1 MLITHQR
8 EKLINA
14 IIFFV
19 QETSLCN
26 KIKLFKLLYH
36 FDFEHFVQTGRSV
49 TGLDYFAWPKGPVPV
64 DLADEIEEPKPD
76 LAQKLTFE
84 IKTSKNGWQTLYI
97 HPQDSFEAQWFS
109 QREMNLLKDIAE
121 RYALANAAE
130 MIDSTHLPTQPWAR
144 VYEQEGKKGQ
154 LIPYEY
160 AVKNDEALLHAAQEH
175 QEMLAA
181 YAH

>member
-36 FDFEHFVQTGRSV
+36 LDFEHFVQTGRSV
-49 TGLDYFAWPKGPVPV
+49 TELDYFAWPKGPVPV
-64 DLADEIEEPKPD
+64 DLADEIEEPQPD
-76 LAQKLTFE
+76 MAQKLAFE
-84 IKTSKNGWQTLYI
+84 IRTGKNGWQTLFI
-97 HPQDSFEAQWFS
+97 HPQAAFDSQWFS
-109 QREMNLLKDIAE
+109 KRELALLKDIAD
-121 RYALANAAE
+121 RYVLANAAE

-144 VYEQEGKKGQ
+144 VYEQERKKGQ

-160 AVKNDEALLHAAQEH
+160 AVNNDPAVLRAAQEH
-175 QEMLAA
+175 REMVAQ
-181 YAH
+181 YQ